1 LADSSAQ
8 GDYERFFIGAKR
20 SLMGQAF
27 LLTGDVEESQDLV
40 QETLLRVWREW
51 PRIGR
56 YEDPGAWARRV
67 LHNLAI
73 DRWRQARGRRRLG
86 AGDRATSPP
95 PGIGHLDIIG
105 ALQRLSVNEQRALV
119 LHDVVGLSVSEVAA
133 DLDAPEGTVRS
144 WLSRGRSSLAKELG
158 RNAARAGEGAAQ

>member
-1 LADSSAQ
+1 MADSSAQ
-8 GDYERFFIGAKR
+8 GDYEHFFIGAKR

-27 LLTGDVEESQDLV
+27 LLTGDIEESQDLV

-51 PRIGR
+51 PRIGG

-73 DRWRQARGRRRLG
+73 DRWRHDRGRRRLR
-86 AGDRATSPP
+86 AMDRATSPP
-95 PGIGHLDIIG
+95 PGTGHLDIIG
-105 ALQRLSVNEQRALV
+105 ALHRLSVNEQRALV

-144 WLSRGRSSLAKELG
+144 WLSRGRNSLAKELG